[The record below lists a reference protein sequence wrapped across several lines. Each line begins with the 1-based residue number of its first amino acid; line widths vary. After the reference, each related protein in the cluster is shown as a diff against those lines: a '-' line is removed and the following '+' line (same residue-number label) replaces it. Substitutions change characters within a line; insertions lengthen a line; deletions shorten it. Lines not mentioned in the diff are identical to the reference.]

1 MSGLTLLAALKAFDA
16 TVRAGS
22 MSAAARSLGLRQPTV
37 VLADHGVSLCLPVE
51 LPIGEEGGYFAG
63 LTALGG
69 GVEGGGA
76 RALGIALI
84 PCFSGAAVPAEED
97 AS

>member
-1 MSGLTLLAALKAFDA
+1 
-16 TVRAGS
+16 
-22 MSAAARSLGLRQPTV
+22 MSAAATTSLGLRQPTV

-76 RALGIALI
+76 EHLGSTALPL
-84 PCFSGAAVPAEED
+84 GAPLAPFCWGTLAMGW
-97 AS
+97 